1 MQDTARHDPRSP
13 RRIPDAPCKLSR
25 TVSSG
30 MVRYVIGPR
39 MPDSLHGGA
48 LPVVVLFG
56 QHGPHMQPVAYQCAR
71 LECVPPSLR
80 QATTWIFPS
89 FPPTFLSSF
98 SPSPLSFSLF
108 LSLSFSLAFSFS
120 FSLSFLLS
128 LSFFLSLFS
137 PIFSLSFSHHFFLR
151 VSFLLIFV
159 LNWTCFSV
167 SFAHSFGVP
176 SVYESKREKRRIR
189 GRKLRYLRLKSTL
202 TSCDAR
208 PRFMVDSRGCHRG
221 NKNVRSRSTAHQR
234 TRISR
239 IPPR

>member
-98 SPSPLSFSLF
+98 SPSPLS
-108 LSLSFSLAFSFS
+108 LSISI
-120 FSLSFLLS
+120 
-128 LSFFLSLFS
+128 SFFLSR
-137 PIFSLSFSHHFFLR
+137 FFLLCLFFYLSLFFFLFFS
-151 VSFLLIFV
+151 SFLSSRFFFTHPRPQLDLFFRFV
-159 LNWTCFSV
+159 RSLLWCTERLRV
-167 SFAHSFGVP
+167 
-176 SVYESKREKRRIR
+176 KTREKEDPW
-189 GRKLRYLRLKSTL
+189 T
-202 TSCDAR
+202 
-208 PRFMVDSRGCHRG
+208 
-221 NKNVRSRSTAHQR
+221 
-234 TRISR
+234 
-239 IPPR
+239 

>member
-80 QATTWIFPS
+80 QATTWIFPP

-98 SPSPLSFSLF
+98 SPSLSLF
-108 LSLSFSLAFSFS
+108 LFLPFSLAFSFS
-120 FSLSFLLS
+120 VFSSISLFFSFSFLSYFFSLFFSSFLS
-128 LSFFLSLFS
+128 S
-137 PIFSLSFSHHFFLR
+137 HFFFTHPRLQLDLFFR
-151 VSFLLIFV
+151 FVRLL
-159 LNWTCFSV
+159 LWCT
-167 SFAHSFGVP
+167 P
-176 SVYESKREKRRIR
+176 SVYESKREKKRIR
-189 GRKLRYLRLKSTL
+189 GRKLRYLRLKSIL

-208 PRFMVDSRGCHRG
+208 PRFTVDSRGCRRHRG

>member
-89 FPPTFLSSF
+89 FPPTFLSS
-98 SPSPLSFSLF
+98 SPSPPLSLSLF
-108 LSLSFSLAFSFS
+108 LSLPFSLAFSFS
-120 FSLSFLLS
+120 VFSSISLFFSFSFLSYFFSLFFSSFLS
-128 LSFFLSLFS
+128 SRFFFTHPRPQLDLF
-137 PIFSLSFSHHFFLR
+137 FRFLR
-151 VSFLLIFV
+151 SLLWCTERLRV
-159 LNWTCFSV
+159 ET
-167 SFAHSFGVP
+167 
-176 SVYESKREKRRIR
+176 REKEDPW
-189 GRKLRYLRLKSTL
+189 T
-202 TSCDAR
+202 
-208 PRFMVDSRGCHRG
+208 
-221 NKNVRSRSTAHQR
+221 
-234 TRISR
+234 
-239 IPPR
+239 

>member
-1 MQDTARHDPRSP
+1 MCTSFSSP
-13 RRIPDAPCKLSR
+13 SDDVDLS
-25 TVSSG
+25 
-30 MVRYVIGPR
+30 
-39 MPDSLHGGA
+39 L
-48 LPVVVLFG
+48 LPSDLSF
-56 QHGPHMQPVAYQCAR
+56 
-71 LECVPPSLR
+71 LLL
-80 QATTWIFPS
+80 S
-89 FPPTFLSSF
+89 FPPS
-98 SPSPLSFSLF
+98 LSFSLF

-128 LSFFLSLFS
+128 LSFFLSFSS

-151 VSFLLIFV
+151 VSFLLILV

-208 PRFMVDSRGCHRG
+208 PRFMVDSRGCRRHRG

-239 IPPR
+239 IPPRQRYA

>member
-120 FSLSFLLS
+120 VFSSISLFFFLFPL
-128 LSFFLSLFS
+128 LFFLS
-137 PIFSLSFSHHFFLR
+137 FSLFLSSRFF
-151 VSFLLIFV
+151 F
-159 LNWTCFSV
+159 T
-167 SFAHSFGVP
+167 HP
-176 SVYESKREKRRIR
+176 
-189 GRKLRYLRLKSTL
+189 
-202 TSCDAR
+202 R
-208 PRFMVDSRGCHRG
+208 P
-221 NKNVRSRSTAHQR
+221 
-234 TRISR
+234 
-239 IPPR
+239 

>member
-98 SPSPLSFSLF
+98 SPSPLSLF
-108 LSLSFSLAFSFS
+108 LSISISFFLSRF
-120 FSLSFLLS
+120 FLLCFFFYLS
-128 LSFFLSLFS
+128 LFFFLFPLLFFLSLFLIIS
-137 PIFSLSFSHHFFLR
+137 FFAFLFYSFSSSTGPIFLFRSLTPLVYRASTSR
-151 VSFLLIFV
+151 NERKGGSVDVSYAI
-159 LNWTCFSV
+159 
-167 SFAHSFGVP
+167 
-176 SVYESKREKRRIR
+176 
-189 GRKLRYLRLKSTL
+189 
-202 TSCDAR
+202 
-208 PRFMVDSRGCHRG
+208 
-221 NKNVRSRSTAHQR
+221 
-234 TRISR
+234 
-239 IPPR
+239 

>member
-56 QHGPHMQPVAYQCAR
+56 QHGPHMQPVAYQCAK

-98 SPSPLSFSLF
+98 SPSPPPLSISISSFLSRFFLLCLFFYLSLF
-108 LSLSFSLAFSFS
+108 F
-120 FSLSFLLS
+120 FLFPL
-128 LSFFLSLFS
+128 LFFLSLFLIIS
-137 PIFSLSFSHHFFLR
+137 FFAFLFYSSLSSTGPVFPFRSLTPLVYTERLR
-151 VSFLLIFV
+151 VE
-159 LNWTCFSV
+159 T
-167 SFAHSFGVP
+167 
-176 SVYESKREKRRIR
+176 REKEDPW
-189 GRKLRYLRLKSTL
+189 T
-202 TSCDAR
+202 
-208 PRFMVDSRGCHRG
+208 
-221 NKNVRSRSTAHQR
+221 
-234 TRISR
+234 
-239 IPPR
+239 

>member
-98 SPSPLSFSLF
+98 SPSPPLYLF
-108 LSLSFSLAFSFS
+108 LSISI
-120 FSLSFLLS
+120 
-128 LSFFLSLFS
+128 SFFLSRFFLLCLFFYLS
-137 PIFSLSFSHHFFLR
+137 LFLIISFFAFLFYSFSSSTGPIFPFRSLTPLAYRASTSR
-151 VSFLLIFV
+151 NERKGGSVDVSYAI
-159 LNWTCFSV
+159 
-167 SFAHSFGVP
+167 
-176 SVYESKREKRRIR
+176 
-189 GRKLRYLRLKSTL
+189 
-202 TSCDAR
+202 
-208 PRFMVDSRGCHRG
+208 
-221 NKNVRSRSTAHQR
+221 
-234 TRISR
+234 
-239 IPPR
+239 

>member
-98 SPSPLSFSLF
+98 SPSPLSLSFSLF

-128 LSFFLSLFS
+128 LSFFLFYFFSLFLIIS
-137 PIFSLSFSHHFFLR
+137 FFAFFFYSSSSSTRPIFPFRSLTPLVYRASTSR
-151 VSFLLIFV
+151 NERKGGSVDVSYAI
-159 LNWTCFSV
+159 
-167 SFAHSFGVP
+167 
-176 SVYESKREKRRIR
+176 
-189 GRKLRYLRLKSTL
+189 
-202 TSCDAR
+202 
-208 PRFMVDSRGCHRG
+208 
-221 NKNVRSRSTAHQR
+221 
-234 TRISR
+234 
-239 IPPR
+239 

>member
-98 SPSPLSFSLF
+98 SPSPPLSLF
-108 LSLSFSLAFSFS
+108 LSLPFSLAFSFS
-120 FSLSFLLS
+120 FLSYFFSFFFSSFLSSRFFFTHPRPQLDLFFRFVRS
-128 LSFFLSLFS
+128 LLWCTE
-137 PIFSLSFSHHFFLR
+137 HLR
-151 VSFLLIFV
+151 VE
-159 LNWTCFSV
+159 T
-167 SFAHSFGVP
+167 
-176 SVYESKREKRRIR
+176 REKEDPW
-189 GRKLRYLRLKSTL
+189 T
-202 TSCDAR
+202 
-208 PRFMVDSRGCHRG
+208 
-221 NKNVRSRSTAHQR
+221 
-234 TRISR
+234 
-239 IPPR
+239 